1 MVLFLFVTWE
11 QREFNSIAK
20 RITEMTDTED
30 LPRVEYEDIV
40 SGQGT
45 LNKDINKKKSCKTG
59 ILFDN
64 GDVLFGKL
72 RPYLKNWL
80 FATFMGIAVGD
91 FWVLR
96 ANNADGLYIYTL
108 LQIDAFQ
115 DIANQSTGTKMP
127 RADWSLVSKQR
138 FLTPTVVPEQRKI
151 GEFFKQL
158 DNLITLHQRK
168 QKCKFLSFPT
178 SKAGL
183 FLANSWEQRKLGD
196 VGKAQSGIG
205 FPDREQGGKEGV
217 PFYKVSDM
225 NNYGNEHE
233 MHSANNY
240 VTEEQCRRNGW
251 TPITEISVVFAKV
264 GAAIMLNRKRLVRFS
279 FLLDNN
285 TMAYR
290 FGSGWDINF
299 GKTLFE
305 RVDLTELVQIGALP
319 SYNATDVESVEI
331 SMPDKP
337 EQYQIGEFFKQ
348 LDNLITLHQ
357 CKDFA
362 LDTNKAFQQRCLL
375 SIKSANAWEQRKLGE
390 MGETYAG
397 LSSKSKEDFGHGE
410 AEFVPYMNVF
420 TNPIADVAMT
430 EAIEIDDRQ
439 AKVKNGDVLF
449 TTSSETPEEVGMS
462 SVWLKN
468 GSNTYLNSFCFGFR
482 ASESI
487 NSYYLAYMLRSSGV
501 RRKIVFLAQGISRY
515 NISKKKM
522 MEIKVPMPIS
532 AEQRQLGEIFRQLD
546 NLITLHQRKQTIK
559 KRSKMDEKRRVN
571 YLMIANAWEQRKLR
585 EVFDYERPDTY
596 IVKSDKYSDTY
607 STPVLTAN
615 KGFILGYTNE
625 MQVCNKEC
633 IIFDDF
639 TLDSKYVTFP
649 FMVKSSAL
657 KILTAKIGYFL
668 PFAYQLLQATNI
680 EILGHARHYISV
692 VQPTKVLIPSNDEQ
706 IRIGKCIQQIDNL
719 ITLHQ
724 RGLIKIQGD
733 KKWQKRKF
741 QKNCSAIILN
751 AG

>member
-1 MVLFLFVTWE
+1 MGETYAGLSSKSKEDFGHGEAEFVPYMNVFT
-11 QREFNSIAK
+11 NPIADVAM
-20 RITEMTDTED
+20 TEAIEIDD
-30 LPRVEYEDIV
+30 RQAKV
-40 SGQGT
+40 
-45 LNKDINKKKSCKTG
+45 K
-59 ILFDN
+59 N
-64 GDVLFGKL
+64 GDVLFTTSSETPEEVGMSSVW
-72 RPYLKNWL
+72 LKNGSNTYL
-80 FATFMGIAVGD
+80 NSFCFGFRASESINSYYLAYMLRSSGVRRKIVFLAQGIS
-91 FWVLR
+91 R
-96 ANNADGLYIYTL
+96 YNI
-108 LQIDAFQ
+108 
-115 DIANQSTGTKMP
+115 SKKKMMEI
-127 RADWSLVSKQR
+127 K
-138 FLTPTVVPEQRKI
+138 VPMPISAEQRQL
-151 GEFFKQL
+151 GEIFRQL

-183 FLANSWEQRKLGD
+183 FLANSWEQRKLGGEAEELLAGGDIDKDLICESGRYPVIANALTNDGIVGFYEKYYRVEAPAVTVSGRGDVGHAQARRVNFTPVVRLLSIKSRHNVDFLENAINRGEVIIESTGVPQLTVPQLSKRTISFPQTVQEEEKIGKLFFKIDNLITLHQCKDFALDTNKAFQQRCLLSIKSANAWEQRKLGD

-357 CKDFA
+357 
-362 LDTNKAFQQRCLL
+362 
-375 SIKSANAWEQRKLGE
+375 
-390 MGETYAG
+390 
-397 LSSKSKEDFGHGE
+397 
-410 AEFVPYMNVF
+410 
-420 TNPIADVAMT
+420 
-430 EAIEIDDRQ
+430 
-439 AKVKNGDVLF
+439 
-449 TTSSETPEEVGMS
+449 
-462 SVWLKN
+462 
-468 GSNTYLNSFCFGFR
+468 
-482 ASESI
+482 
-487 NSYYLAYMLRSSGV
+487 
-501 RRKIVFLAQGISRY
+501 
-515 NISKKKM
+515 
-522 MEIKVPMPIS
+522 
-532 AEQRQLGEIFRQLD
+532 
-546 NLITLHQRKQTIK
+546 RKQTIK

-571 YLMIANAWEQRKLR
+571 YLMIANAWEQREFNSIAKRITEMTDTEDLPRVEYEDIVSGQGTLNKDINKKKSCKTGILFDNGDVLFGKLR
-585 EVFDYERPDTY
+585 PYLKNWLFATFMGIAVGDFWVLRANNADGLY
-596 IVKSDKYSDTY
+596 IYTLLQIDAFQDIANQ
-607 STPVLTAN
+607 STGTKMPRADWSLVSKQRFLTP
-615 KGFILGYTNE
+615 TVVPE
-625 MQVCNKEC
+625 QR
-633 IIFDDF
+633 
-639 TLDSKYVTFP
+639 
-649 FMVKSSAL
+649 
-657 KILTAKIGYFL
+657 KIGEF
-668 PFAYQLLQATNI
+668 FKQL
-680 EILGHARHYISV
+680 
-692 VQPTKVLIPSNDEQ
+692 
-706 IRIGKCIQQIDNL
+706 DNL